1 VRVLSPLTFVVLIC
15 VLSAGEMAAQQRP
28 SPHDGKSAIAALIE
42 QVESA
47 NNAGDVDRWVALLA
61 PDLVYMAPGA
71 PAVTTHHGLR
81 DVAKTGFRNQASIQ
95 IEPLEI
101 QVFGDWAFARNR
113 VTGTVKLHESGKVVL
128 VDVKQIVI
136 YSKNEQGLWRIARLI
151 SNSNTQ

>member
-1 VRVLSPLTFVVLIC
+1 LVALTC
-15 VLSAGEMAAQQRP
+15 VLSISPAAAQQRP
-28 SPHDGKSAIAALIE
+28 ASHGDESAIAALIK

-47 NNAGDVDRWVALLA
+47 NNAGDVDRWVALFA
-61 PDLVYMAPGA
+61 ADFVYMAPGA
-71 PAVTTHHGLR
+71 PPVTTRDGLL

-95 IEPLEI
+95 IEPLEVR
-101 QVFGDWAFARNR
+101 VFGDWAFARNK
-113 VTGTVKLHESGKVVL
+113 VAGTVKLHDSGKVVP